1 MDRIRL
7 RELQRAEYRNPA
19 DFLIALRGLES
30 TFASSTLEPSVKHL
44 RTNDLKEWREAR
56 EAALF
61 CVGFA
66 QRIGQ
71 PVFMRREESQDY
83 DFVATWVD
91 GDEQHFAHVQL
102 KEVVP
107 ESLNTNSSVEQII
120 QSLIKYVDSKDLMVA
135 IHLNRKVHFDPKT
148 LVVPPLRIAAL
159 WVFASVSPDQ
169 SEWGLWGNFLEQS
182 EGSREGSRFAYPS

>member
-7 RELQRAEYRNPA
+7 RELQNGEFRNPA
-19 DFLIALRGLES
+19 DFLITLRKLEL
-30 TFASSTLEPSVKHL
+30 TLANSTLDSNIKHL
-44 RTNDLKEWREAR
+44 RTNGLREWREAR

-71 PVFMRREESQDY
+71 PVFMSREESQDY
-83 DFVATWVD
+83 DFVATWAN
-91 GDEQHFAHVQL
+91 GDEQQFAPVQL

-107 ESLNTNSSVEQII
+107 ESRNANSSVEQII
-120 QSLIKYVDSKDLMVA
+120 QSLTKYVDSEDLTVA
-135 IHLNRKVHFDPKT
+135 IHLNRQVHFDPAT

-159 WVFASVSPDQ
+159 WIFASISPDQ
-169 SEWGLWGNFLEQS
+169 SEWGLWGNYLEQS